1 MFNILDG
8 WLSRDKKAIN
18 ELAENHFLEAVKK
31 YGDINQQ
38 KFEELPKVQYLMETF
53 KFFKNEQLLDNI
65 D

>member
-1 MFNILDG
+1 M
-8 WLSRDKKAIN
+8 
-18 ELAENHFLEAVKK
+18 AENHFLEAVKK